1 MFKRPS
7 QKLYRI
13 KNLYEVETT
22 FYLKANSLNEAI
34 EKVSN
39 KDVVFEKY
47 TIKPTTEYLQFK
59 KTIEKGQV
67 ESVWAKN
74 QTTLP

>member
-34 EKVSN
+34 DKVSN

-59 KTIEKGQV
+59 KTIEKGLV
-67 ESVWAKN
+67 ESV
-74 QTTLP
+74 

>member
-1 MFKRPS
+1 MFKRPN

-39 KDVVFEKY
+39 KDVIFEKY
-47 TIKPTTEYLQFK
+47 KVKPTTEYLQFK

-67 ESVWAKN
+67 ESV
-74 QTTLP
+74 

>member
-1 MFKRPS
+1 MQSKN

-47 TIKPTTEYLQFK
+47 KIKPTTEYLQFK

-67 ESVWAKN
+67 ESVWLKN
-74 QTTLP
+74 QHTLP